1 MSKVQWM
8 KSEVIFA
15 GYIIREDGY
24 EIDPKLNEALRSF
37 PRPENITDLRSF
49 FGLANQT
56 CNFSDSIAEIM
67 DPLKPLLKKGNAF
80 LWLPE
85 HESAFEKA
93 RKMLSN
99 SKTLAFYEPKRQTRL
114 QVDASRLKG
123 LGFVL
128 KQFHNG
134 TWKTVQAGSRFLS
147 EAETRYAMIEL
158 ELLAIVWA
166 CQKTRMLIEG
176 LSRKNFTIWTDHMPL
191 VPILS
196 KYSLPQITNKRLQRL
211 RMKIDH
217 LQFNIEWVKGKDN
230 IEADALSRAPFKR
243 ATKSDEIDET
253 EEENLEKEKIAK
265 ICLNA
270 IEIGSENDTDAR
282 LNEIVEA
289 AERDEIYQELKEQI
303 QDGFPTVKTNLTAT
317 MAEFWHAK
325 EDLHLDDDGLIVFK
339 DRLFIPKNLRTTI
352 LKRLL
357 AMHQGSEKMTARAR
371 QCVWWPL
378 MNKDIKNI
386 AISCKTCEEYKQS
399 NRAET
404 WINHSI
410 PSYPFEFV
418 HMDFGQH
425 EGRHYLIVVD
435 QFSSYPFVKEFSTD
449 PTTEMLMEVL
459 TYVFTQFAI
468 PRKIYSDGGPQFKS
482 YKFDEYCKR
491 WGIIHETSSPHHPQ
505 SNGFAEAAI
514 KQMKKIIRGTFV
526 QSRRQV
532 DPESFGAGILLF
544 RNTPC
549 SPTER
554 SPAEILFGRQLRDN
568 LPVSRKLLRSL
579 KPSLRFDVESRRRE
593 SYKKSAKYGP
603 KHELPLL
610 QPGIKVFVQNP
621 ATKRWTSEGTIVSFG
636 NNQREYLVR
645 MDSNDRILRRNRR
658 FLRQQFAPT
667 EAPPAQPVPPSSTR
681 NRPND
686 MVRMSSPET
695 RSYAEVAAEP
705 RREIPTPPM
714 ERPRRDAKKPV
725 RFSDENFVYGNQ
737 RRRNKK

>member
-1 MSKVQWM
+1 MKKKPESYPGNEFDILVKKYPSVFDGKVKVMKGRRAHINVDPNAVPVSTGAFRSVPEPQMDALKREIDSLLDQGIIERVEEATPWLHPIVIVPKKGTNEIRMVTDPSKLNRCIQKPVSTQMPPWEVVRKIPPGMKYFGVFDALKAYYQVELDEESKNLTAFLTPFGRMRHNRLVMGLSISSDVFDLNYGSAVDHLPNLKRVCEDTLIFGRTRKEYLEAVELYLKTCAEYNITLNLSKVQWM

-93 RKMLSN
+93 RKMLSS

-158 ELLAIVWA
+158 ELLDIVWS

-270 IEIGSENDTDAR
+270 IEIGSENDTDA
-282 LNEIVEA
+282 
-289 AERDEIYQELKEQI
+289 
-303 QDGFPTVKTNLTAT
+303 
-317 MAEFWHAK
+317 
-325 EDLHLDDDGLIVFK
+325 
-339 DRLFIPKNLRTTI
+339 
-352 LKRLL
+352 
-357 AMHQGSEKMTARAR
+357 
-371 QCVWWPL
+371 
-378 MNKDIKNI
+378 
-386 AISCKTCEEYKQS
+386 
-399 NRAET
+399 
-404 WINHSI
+404 
-410 PSYPFEFV
+410 
-418 HMDFGQH
+418 
-425 EGRHYLIVVD
+425 
-435 QFSSYPFVKEFSTD
+435 
-449 PTTEMLMEVL
+449 
-459 TYVFTQFAI
+459 
-468 PRKIYSDGGPQFKS
+468 
-482 YKFDEYCKR
+482 
-491 WGIIHETSSPHHPQ
+491 
-505 SNGFAEAAI
+505 
-514 KQMKKIIRGTFV
+514 
-526 QSRRQV
+526 
-532 DPESFGAGILLF
+532 
-544 RNTPC
+544 
-549 SPTER
+549 
-554 SPAEILFGRQLRDN
+554 
-568 LPVSRKLLRSL
+568 
-579 KPSLRFDVESRRRE
+579 
-593 SYKKSAKYGP
+593 
-603 KHELPLL
+603 
-610 QPGIKVFVQNP
+610 
-621 ATKRWTSEGTIVSFG
+621 
-636 NNQREYLVR
+636 
-645 MDSNDRILRRNRR
+645 
-658 FLRQQFAPT
+658 
-667 EAPPAQPVPPSSTR
+667 
-681 NRPND
+681 
-686 MVRMSSPET
+686 
-695 RSYAEVAAEP
+695 
-705 RREIPTPPM
+705 
-714 ERPRRDAKKPV
+714 
-725 RFSDENFVYGNQ
+725 
-737 RRRNKK
+737 